1 MDDLLFNRDQSV
13 LAVIDVQDVFLAKLA
28 PEARAPLLGRI
39 VWLIRVARALGIP
52 VIAMGEDIARNGP
65 PMAGVMDALA
75 ADTAV
80 FDKRVFGLAGQDDLR
95 AAVLATGRTQA
106 VLVGLETDVCVA
118 QSALGLIG
126 AGLRV
131 AAIRDATGSPGADH
145 AAGLDR
151 MRAAGVTI
159 TTAKGIYYEWLRD
172 LETLARIKPLVGA
185 AKPDDLML

>member
-13 LAVIDVQDVFLAKLA
+13 LAVIDVQEVFLAKLA
-28 PEARAPLLGRI
+28 SEARVPLLGRI

-65 PMAGVMDALA
+65 PVAGVMDALA
-75 ADTAV
+75 RDTEI
-80 FDKRVFGLAGQDDLR
+80 FDKRVFGLAGQGDLR
-95 AAVLATGRTQA
+95 AAVLATGRSQA
-106 VLVGLETDVCVA
+106 VLTGLETDVCVA

-131 AAIRDATGSPGADH
+131 AAIRDATGSPGNDH

-185 AKPDDLML
+185 TKPDDLIL